1 MKDVQFEF
9 KGTEIVG
16 WRLAVDGDYINSQGA
31 VLDSKTGDRFAR
43 VGLDY
48 TIWENNAP
56 GSWELINVTEVPL
69 PAGGI
74 LLASGLFILAFR
86 SRLPK
91 SPG

>member
-74 LLASGLFILAFR
+74 PATVHPLR
-86 SRLPK
+86 RPK
-91 SPG
+91 PTS